1 MIMFLVGFVIGAFVG
16 MLIAA
21 LLFINGRDD

>member
-1 MIMFLVGFVIGAFVG
+1 MIMFLVGFVIGAFAG

-21 LLFINGRDD
+21 LLFINGGDD